1 MRDLTW
7 EIGVLL
13 QRYANRANKL
23 DQHNFDEKDRLKKL
37 YAKAILLNVE
47 HGYGLLMIL
56 QMQSVMD
63 ILLTMTVLAICSMQM
78 EIELAQADATL
89 SFQKE
94 KNPMEQFMCHGLTSE
109 EN

>member
-23 DQHNFDEKDRLKKL
+23 DKHNFDEKDRLKKL

-47 HGYGLLMIL
+47 HGYGLFYPIDDFTDAV
-56 QMQSVMD
+56 SD
-63 ILLTMTVLAICSMQM
+63 GCYIDYDGIGYLLDVDGNRIGPSRCNVKFLEAAKSNG
-78 EIELAQADATL
+78 AVYV
-89 SFQKE
+89 SWFNK
-94 KNPMEQFMCHGLTSE
+94 
-109 EN
+109 